1 MFAKRYYPCKVS
13 RRIEMTPYRLI
24 VYVFF
29 TLALMFVPIR
39 NISLMCFA
47 AEFNLTYANQY
58 PPSHQYSRADMAWI
72 EKIEKETQGRV
83 KIKPFWAGSLISSRE
98 ATRELS
104 HGVCD
109 IAQIQPIY
117 EKSGMDLIKAHLQNI
132 VGISDPMDNLD
143 IWWKVY
149 NAFPEMQKEL
159 KEVKLITIHVGDP
172 MHLCTTKKPVRNLE
186 DLKGLKLRLP
196 APLVK
201 PMAELGVQPVS
212 IPMNEA
218 FIALQKG
225 IAEGVTSNYET
236 LKTMRHADIAKYYT
250 MLVSPRGAYPSRAMN
265 WNTWNKLPK
274 DIQKIISDSSQWWS
288 LKIIEENKKD
298 AEEGYQYAVEKGVE
312 FIEVPKEDQEK
323 WTALLIKHA
332 RLEAERLDEKGLPGS
347 KMFLF
352 TRGLVED
359 IIEKRN

>member
-1 MFAKRYYPCKVS
+1 MMKRYKKM
-13 RRIEMTPYRLI
+13 IHL
-24 VYVFF
+24 FF
-29 TLALMFVPIR
+29 IFCFLLATSQI
-39 NISLMCFA
+39 NTGKSFA
-47 AEFNLTYANQY
+47 AEFNLTYATQY
-58 PPSHQYSRADMAWI
+58 PPSHPYSRADEAWI
-72 EKIEKETQGRV
+72 EMIEAETQGRV
-83 KIKPFWAGSLISSRE
+83 KIRPFWAGSLISSRE

-109 IAQIQPIY
+109 IANIQPIY

-132 VGISDPMDNLD
+132 VGITDPVDNLD

-149 NAFPEMQKEL
+149 KAFTEMQEEIKG
-159 KEVKLITIHVGDP
+159 VKLIAIQSGDP
-172 MHLCTTKKPVRNLE
+172 MQLCTTKKPVRNLD

-236 LKTMRHADIAKYYT
+236 LKTMRHADVTKYYT
-250 MLVSPRGAYPSRAMN
+250 LLTSPRGAYPSRAMN
-265 WNTWNKLPK
+265 WNSWNKLPP
-274 DIQKIISDSSQWWS
+274 DIQKIISDSSRWWS
-288 LKIIEENKKD
+288 MKIIEESAKD
-298 AEEGYQYAVEKGVE
+298 AEIGRQYAIDKGVE
-312 FIEVPKEDQEK
+312 IISIPVADQEK
-323 WTALLIKHA
+323 WNALLIKHA
-332 RLEAERLDEKGLPGS
+332 RMEAQRLDEKGLPGT

-359 IIEKRN
+359 LVSGKKGKK